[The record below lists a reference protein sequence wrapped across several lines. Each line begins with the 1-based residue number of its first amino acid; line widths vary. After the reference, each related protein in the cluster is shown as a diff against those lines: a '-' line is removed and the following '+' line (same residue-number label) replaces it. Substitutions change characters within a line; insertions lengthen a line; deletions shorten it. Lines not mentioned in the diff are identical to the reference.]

1 MHRLTRWVL
10 RHKLIVLVFWLVIA
24 VAGAMNAA
32 KATHQMVNTFSVP
45 GSGIATNNKIAAIYH
60 SGGGQDPLIPV
71 VTVPAGQ
78 SNASQATADRMA
90 MVLAAAKVSPA
101 VQLVD
106 YATTGSRVFLTR
118 DGRTAYALAFPPAAG
133 SDTALAGAME
143 RALRAAAP
151 PGWTVGLTG
160 NNLLSSAKP
169 QKKGTGVLA
178 ATMVGGLGALAV
190 LAFVFASLLA
200 LLPLIIAAVSV
211 LATFLLVLG
220 LTEVTDVSQIVTFL
234 IALIGLG
241 VAIDYSLLVV
251 TRWREELARLA
262 STRPGATARE
272 RNYAAIEAAMAH
284 AGRSVVFSGLTV
296 AIGLLALVVLPVSFL
311 RSTGLAGMFV
321 PLMSVAVAITL
332 LPVILAGIGRQL
344 DWPRLRK
351 ERSASRP
358 WTAWAGL
365 VYRHK
370 WASALAGG
378 AVLCA
383 LMLPAFG
390 MHIGLADSA
399 ATAEP
404 GPARTTM
411 MILTRGGVPG
421 GVLTPIEVLVSGDG
435 RAATEVA
442 SRAAGVPGV
451 VAAAV
456 AAGYQRAGTT
466 LAMVV
471 PAQSSGS
478 PGGQTTVA
486 RVRAAVGRLP
496 HVIGVGGDGP
506 ALADFDHAIYGN
518 FALMLTVI
526 GIATFL
532 LLARAFRSV
541 LLAAKA
547 VLFNLVSLGA
557 AFGVMSFVWQDGHG
571 SRLWGVSAT
580 GDITMWVPLM
590 VFAFLFGLSMDYE
603 VFILTRA
610 REAFDASGSNRAA
623 VTIAIGR
630 TGRLVTSAAL
640 VLLLSFVS
648 MSTSGQVDVAVL
660 ATGLG
665 AGIFIDATIVRC
677 LMVPALVALFGR
689 YNWWLP
695 RLLAA
700 ILRVAPSPLP
710 GRAQISAGG
719 GEPVGVV

>member
-1 MHRLTRWVL
+1 VIRFTRWVL
-10 RHKLIVLVFWLVIA
+10 RHKLVVLTFWLVIA
-24 VAGAMNAA
+24 VSGGMTAA
-32 KATHQMVNTFSVP
+32 KATHQMVNSFSVP
-45 GSGIATNNKIAAIYH
+45 GAGIATNNKIAATYH
-60 SGGGQDPLIPV
+60 SGGGQDPLIPA

-78 SNASQATADRMA
+78 SAGSPATAARMA
-90 MVLAAAKVSPA
+90 RVLAAARVTPA

-106 YATTGSRVFLTR
+106 YATTRDAVFLTR

-133 SDTALAGAME
+133 SATALAAGMQHAM
-143 RALRAAAP
+143 RAAAP

-160 NNLLSSAKP
+160 SSLLSSATP

-178 ATMVGGLGALAV
+178 ATMLGGLGALAV
-190 LAFVFASLLA
+190 LGFVFASLLA

-211 LATFLLVLG
+211 LATFLFVLG

-251 TRWREELARLA
+251 TRWREELARLEAA
-262 STRPGATARE
+262 SPAASVRE
-272 RNYAAIEAAMAH
+272 RNYAAIEAAMER
-284 AGRSVVFSGLTV
+284 AGRSVIFSGLTV

-311 RSTGLAGMFV
+311 RSTGFAGMFV
-321 PLMSVAVAITL
+321 PLMSVAVSITL
-332 LPVILAGIGRQL
+332 LPVILAGAGLRL
-344 DWPRLRK
+344 DWPKLRR

-358 WTAWAGL
+358 WTAWASL

-370 WASALAGG
+370 WPSAVAG
-378 AVLCA
+378 AVVLGA
-383 LMLPAFG
+383 LMLPAFS
-390 MHIGLADSA
+390 MHIGSADSA
-399 ATAEP
+399 ATANP
-404 GPARTTM
+404 SPARTTM
-411 MILTRGGVPG
+411 TNLTSGGVPG
-421 GVLTPIEVLVSGDG
+421 GVLTPIEVLVTGNG
-435 RAATEVA
+435 RAAAEVA
-442 SRAAGVPGV
+442 SRAPGIPG

-456 AAGYQRAGTT
+456 GSGYQQAGTA
-466 LAMVV
+466 LAIVI
-471 PAQSSGS
+471 PAQDTGS
-478 PGGQTTVA
+478 PGGQATVA
-486 RVRAAVGRLP
+486 RVRAAIGSLP
-496 HVIGVGGDGP
+496 DVLGVGGDGP
-506 ALADFDHAIYGN
+506 ALADIDHAIYGN
-518 FALMLTVI
+518 FALMLTII
-526 GIATFL
+526 GLATFL

-547 VLFNLVSLGA
+547 VLFNLISLGA

-580 GDITMWVPLM
+580 GAITMWVPLM

-623 VTIAIGR
+623 VTTAIGR

-695 RLLAA
+695 RSLARV
-700 ILRVAPSPLP
+700 LRVAPAPLP
-710 GRAQISAGG
+710 GRAP
-719 GEPVGVV
+719 EPAVLA

>member
-1 MHRLTRWVL
+1 MNRLTRWVL
-10 RHKLIVLVFWLVIA
+10 HHKLIVLTFWLVIA
-24 VAGAMNAA
+24 VAGGANAA
-32 KATHQMVNTFSVP
+32 RATHQMVNSFSVP
-45 GSGIATNNKIAAIYH
+45 GAGIATNNKIAAIYH

-78 SNASQATADRMA
+78 GAASAATAAQMA
-90 MVLAAAKVSPA
+90 RVLAAARISPA
-101 VQLVD
+101 VQVVD
-106 YATTGSRVFLTR
+106 YATTGDRAFLTT

-133 SDTALAGAME
+133 SDTALASAMQ

-151 PGWTVGLTG
+151 RGWTVGLTG
-160 NNLLSSAKP
+160 SNLLTSP
-169 QKKGTGVLA
+169 TPPKKGAGVLA
-178 ATMVGGLGALAV
+178 ATMLGGLGALAV

-251 TRWREELARLA
+251 TRWREEQARLA
-262 STRPGATARE
+262 AAQPQATARE

-284 AGRSVVFSGLTV
+284 AGRSVIFSGLTV

-311 RSTGLAGMFV
+311 RSTGFAGMFV
-321 PLMSVAVAITL
+321 PLVSVAVAITL
-332 LPVILAGIGRQL
+332 LPVILAGAGRRL
-344 DWPRLRK
+344 DWPRLRR
-351 ERSASRP
+351 ERTASRP
-358 WTAWAGL
+358 WTAWASL

-370 WASALAGG
+370 WGSAVAGA
-378 AVLCA
+378 AVLGA

-390 MHIGLADSA
+390 MHIGVADSV
-399 ATAEP
+399 ATAQP
-404 GPARTTM
+404 SPARTTM
-411 MILTRGGVPG
+411 MTLTRGGVPS
-421 GVLTPIEVLVSGDG
+421 GVLTPIEVLVSGNE
-435 RAATEVA
+435 RAAADVA
-442 SRAAGVPGV
+442 SRAVAIPGV
-451 VAAAV
+451 VAAV
-456 AAGYQRAGTT
+456 GSGYQHTGTA
-466 LAMVV
+466 LAIVV
-471 PAQSSGS
+471 PAQATGS
-478 PGGQTTVA
+478 PTGQSTVA
-486 RVRAAVGRLP
+486 RVRAALGSLP
-496 HVIGVGGDGP
+496 RVLGVGGDGP

-518 FALMLTVI
+518 FALMLTLI

-571 SRLWGVSAT
+571 SRIWGVSAT

-623 VTIAIGR
+623 VTTAIGR

-695 RLLAA
+695 RRLAG

-710 GRAQISAGG
+710 SRASISAGEA
-719 GEPVGVV
+719 EPVVVA